1 MKVLILS
8 DLGMAS
14 PRVLNIAKGLS
25 ELGHQ
30 TYLLTPSMNR
40 EQKKLFGIELYGD
53 LEVLNFKYFKMQY
66 FRYRSKLARKLSQL
80 INSVM
85 IAIFR
90 DKDLK
95 LLKINEYHFSKAKTA
110 IKQTINVID
119 MYKIDSLI
127 TSSGPIAMQYIGRSV
142 KARRDIIWIADYQDL
157 WSLNHNSK
165 KYSDKTHQ
173 RYERDLLRSANG
185 VITVSNGLSKKITK
199 IYKGPIETIY
209 LGLFTHQNL
218 PKNNNFSTFTVLY
231 TGQVYSKFQKLD
243 DFLSVIVNNQ
253 VPLKGIDFLF
263 IGQCSELV
271 KDYFKKLNLEIPK
284 CIILKKQ
291 VNREDSIKYQSMAD
305 ILLIFKWE
313 DRNEPGVLPTKFYE
327 YLSVRKPILAYG
339 TAQRNE
345 LSDFIQEYKMGH
357 EVSSKVDLVK
367 FLVRFSK
374 SKRNKAFCYDAL
386 HKTLSYESQSKKL
399 SKFIQNL
406 SN

>member
-1 MKVLILS
+1 M
-8 DLGMAS
+8 
-14 PRVLNIAKGLS
+14 
-25 ELGHQ
+25 
-30 TYLLTPSMNR
+30 
-40 EQKKLFGIELYGD
+40 F
-53 LEVLNFKYFKMQY
+53 
-66 FRYRSKLARKLSQL
+66 
-80 INSVM
+80 
-85 IAIFR
+85 
-90 DKDLK
+90 LK